1 MNQIFYDSKTECWH
15 HYEKG
20 RMFGKSQLK
29 AGTEHSF
36 SFSIRQQNERLG
48 PLVGILTSGTPKG
61 KLCGDF
67 TRFASIQTALQRQ
80 GGISFV
86 FSPYGLQE
94 EHIEGY
100 VWLSEKR
107 WYKCRFPYP
116 DVVYNRVPY
125 RKHEQRLETKRV
137 IEQLTNLDIPLF
149 NPCFF
154 PKWESYQAF
163 SANEALRPYLLETK
177 LLQTEEDLWNM
188 LHSHKEIYV
197 KQSEAA
203 KGKHI
208 FFLRLLDDNLVLQKD
223 LQDERTQSVSHIWD
237 FLSRQQKPYIGQ
249 RAIVSAMQN
258 GRKYDLRIA
267 AHALSGTFCI
277 SGIGVRLAK
286 EGHIVTH
293 VPHGGE
299 IIAKEK
305 LHRPVR
311 YDIVKMLAEQC
322 GQSLCSR
329 FGRVREFSLDIG
341 VDESGHYYIFEAN
354 SKPMVFDEPHVHT
367 ETLHNLLD
375 VFTAEAGF
383 SKRMP

>member
-20 RMFGKSQLK
+20 RMFGKSQLT
-29 AGTEHSF
+29 AGTEPSF
-36 SFSIRQQNERLG
+36 SFSIQQQNERLG
-48 PLVGILTSGTPKG
+48 PLVGILTSGTQKG

-67 TRFASIQTALQRQ
+67 KRFAAIQTALQKQ

-86 FSPYGLQE
+86 FSPYGLQKQ
-94 EHIEGY
+94 HIEGY

-125 RKHEQRLETKRV
+125 RKHEQRLETKQA
-137 IEQLTNLDIPLF
+137 IEQLTNRDIPLF

-163 SANEALRPYLLETK
+163 SVKEALRPYLLETK
-177 LLQTEEDLWNM
+177 LLQTEEDLWQM
-188 LHSHKEIYV
+188 LHSHKELYV

-208 FFLRLLDDNLVLQKD
+208 FFLRLIGDNLVFQKD
-223 LQDERTQSVSHIWD
+223 LQGERTQSVSHIWD
-237 FLSRQQKPYIGQ
+237 FVSQQQKPYIAQ
-249 RAIVSAMQN
+249 RAIASDMQD
-258 GRKYDLRIA
+258 GRKYDLRVA
-267 AHALSGTFCI
+267 VHAIGGTFRI
-277 SGIGVRLAK
+277 SGIGVRLAEK
-286 EGHIVTH
+286 GHIVTH

-305 LHRPVR
+305 LQRPVR
-311 YDIVKMLAEQC
+311 YDIVEMLAKQC

-341 VDESGHYYIFEAN
+341 VNESGHYYIFEAN
-354 SKPMVFDEPHVHT
+354 SKPMIFDEPDIYT
-367 ETLHNLLD
+367 ETLHNLLA

-383 SKRMP
+383 SKQTL

>member
-15 HYEKG
+15 HHEKG

-36 SFSIRQQNERLG
+36 SFSIRQQDERLG
-48 PLVGILTSGTPKG
+48 PLVGILTSGTREG
-61 KLCGDF
+61 KLCGNF
-67 TRFASIQTALQRQ
+67 TRFAAIQTALQKQ

-125 RKHEQRLETKRV
+125 RKHEQRLETKQA
-137 IEQLTNLDIPLF
+137 IEQFTNRDIPLF

-163 SANEALRPYLLETK
+163 STNEALQPYLLETK
-177 LLQTEEDLWNM
+177 LLQREEDLWHM

-208 FFLRLLDDNLVLQKD
+208 LFLRLIDDKLVLQKD
-223 LQDERTQSVSHIWD
+223 LQGERTQSVSHIWD
-237 FLSRQQKPYIGQ
+237 FLSTQQKPYIAQ
-249 RAIVSAMQN
+249 RALASDMQD
-258 GRKYDLRIA
+258 GRKYDLRVA
-267 AHALSGTFCI
+267 VHAIGGTFRI

-286 EGHIVTH
+286 KGHIVTH

-299 IIAKEK
+299 IIVQEK
-305 LHRPVR
+305 LHRPIR
-311 YDIVKMLAEQC
+311 YDTIEMLAEQC
-322 GQSLCSR
+322 GQSLCSH

-354 SKPMVFDEPHVHT
+354 SKPMVFDEPDIYA
-367 ETLHNLLD
+367 ETLHNLLA
-375 VFTAEAGF
+375 VFTSEAGF
-383 SKRMP
+383 SK